1 MGTPTVTCKPI
12 TLVFPTV
19 DVSLTATVDVS
30 LTATV
35 DVSLTAT
42 VGVSLTATGEEPAVE
57 SSRLL

>member
-35 DVSLTAT
+35 
-42 VGVSLTATGEEPAVE
+42 GISLTATGEEPAVE